1 MRVQKIDAKLLDEL
15 LEQARRS
22 PRRRAIR
29 RLHDDDWEH
38 AHRMLN
44 ALAPGTYVRP
54 HRHESEFNGEGFILL
69 RGQLAVLIFDG
80 DGNLERGKSC
90 LLSAADGQIG
100 MDIAPMV
107 WHSLVAFEESV
118 IYEVKGQP
126 VGGYVQ
132 ANDKHFA
139 PWSPEEGSPD
149 ADAYVREMERCI
161 LFDGDADDI
170 GR

>member
-1 MRVQKIDAKLLDEL
+1 MRVQKIDSKLLDEL
-15 LEQARRS
+15 LERARQS
-22 PRRRAIR
+22 PRRRAIH

-44 ALAPGTYVRP
+44 ALTPGTYVRP
-54 HRHESEFNGEGFILL
+54 HRHESQFNGEGFILL
-69 RGQLAVLIFDG
+69 RGKLAVLIFDN
-80 DGNLERGKSC
+80 DGGVDRDRSC
-90 LLSAADGQIG
+90 VLSASRGRIG

-107 WHSLVAFEESV
+107 WHALVALEESV

-149 ADAYVREMERCI
+149 ADEYVRVMERCVEQI
-161 LFDGDADDI
+161 K
-170 GR
+170 